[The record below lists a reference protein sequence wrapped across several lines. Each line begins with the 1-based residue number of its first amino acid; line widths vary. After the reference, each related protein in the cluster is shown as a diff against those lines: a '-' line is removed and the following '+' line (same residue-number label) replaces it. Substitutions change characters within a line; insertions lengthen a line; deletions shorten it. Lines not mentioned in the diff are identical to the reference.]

1 MTHGWSWDNENY
13 LFTVSAMSD
22 RLPLKWLYWIE
33 EHIPIIGTTGLLEG
47 NSIEFILSEE
57 EAMTTKI
64 IFYGENDESI
74 ILYEPGSIYT
84 EKKVDWTR
92 PRDMSFRLKQN
103 N

>member
-1 MTHGWSWDNENY
+1 
-13 LFTVSAMSD
+13 
-22 RLPLKWLYWIE
+22 
-33 EHIPIIGTTGLLEG
+33 
-47 NSIEFILSEE
+47 
-57 EAMTTKI
+57 MTTKI